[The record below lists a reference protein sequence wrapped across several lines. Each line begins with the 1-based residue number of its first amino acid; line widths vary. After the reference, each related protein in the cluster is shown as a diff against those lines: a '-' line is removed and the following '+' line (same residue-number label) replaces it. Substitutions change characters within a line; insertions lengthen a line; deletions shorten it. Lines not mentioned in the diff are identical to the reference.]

1 MTVLP
6 AVTSQTHF
14 QSQGV
19 LVSLESG
26 IPLTTMSIVVKA
38 SPLTHDKEHSYSGS
52 LSLVKI
58 PKGGATIEQT
68 DIKVQNCLVREF
80 IYLFITQNLLF

>member
-6 AVTSQTHF
+6 AVTSYTHF
-14 QSQGV
+14 LFQGV
-19 LVSLESG
+19 LVLLESG
-26 IPLTTMSIVVKA
+26 MPLTTTSTVVQA
-38 SPLTHDKEHSYSGS
+38 SPLTHDEEHSYSGS

-58 PKGGATIEQT
+58 LKGGATIEQT

-80 IYLFITQNLLF
+80 IYFFITQNPLF